1 MRRVDRNEKESAKDS
16 DKRRAEKHVSTAPP
30 QMNRRSSTPATKSR
44 ESHGIPL
51 RRQSQSTSTPTS
63 GGARE
68 ALAALYKEPSQD
80 VNSHDMAEFFLAPY
94 KDDVKKN
101 AMDVLNPMSAATHA
115 AKMLHARHAHAVVAR
130 VDLVKRLS
138 EKKRSEVLRF
148 VDCMQRWLQ
157 RP

>member
-1 MRRVDRNEKESAKDS
+1 MSRVHRNEKESAKDS
-16 DKRRAEKHVSTAPP
+16 DKRGSEKHVSRAPK
-30 QMNRRSSTPATKSR
+30 MYRRSSTPAIKSR

-51 RRQSQSTSTPTS
+51 RRQDQSNSTPTS

-68 ALAALYKEPSQD
+68 ALAALYKEPSHN

-94 KDDVKKN
+94 KDDAKKN
-101 AMDVLNPMSAATHA
+101 ALNVLNPMSAAAHA

-130 VDLVKRLS
+130 VDLVKRLT

-148 VDCMQRWLQ
+148 VDCVQRWLQ